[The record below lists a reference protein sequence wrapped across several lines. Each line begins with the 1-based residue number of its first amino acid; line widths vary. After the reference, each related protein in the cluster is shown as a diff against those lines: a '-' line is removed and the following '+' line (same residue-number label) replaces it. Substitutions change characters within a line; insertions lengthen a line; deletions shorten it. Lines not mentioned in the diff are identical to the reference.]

1 MTAAMLQPGPEQM
14 KRLARDTAARTR
26 EARWAAVVDEAA
38 REFNARGLA
47 GASLARIAKAA
58 GVSRAALY
66 YYVSDRQELALACYL
81 RSCERLAADLTG
93 AKAAHPDRPLEAV
106 IAFVRA
112 AIDPGRP
119 TTAVLSEPDYLDE
132 AGRARVAAA
141 HAANVEAL
149 RALIREGVEA
159 GAVRPCDDEVIAQT
173 LIGVIAWSWL
183 ADNWLAGENE
193 TFRRGRVEATA
204 ELLRR
209 GQAADRAYAFR
220 CPVPI
225 ERFFPKAPGAFDRE
239 GQAQAKLDQLLMT
252 ASQLFNRRGVD
263 GVSLDDVGA
272 ALGATKGAVY
282 HYLENKTDL
291 VVRCY
296 RRAFD
301 LYEAFADAALTA
313 SARGIDRGLIG
324 LWLNIQAHTTGLSPL
339 IEMAGADALPAGP
352 RREITRR
359 ARALQVSF
367 HAWAEQG
374 LAEGDNRPGLDFD
387 VLAQLGAGAFQ
398 WMPKWLAADDPRGGG
413 AIADELTRLFI
424 AGLEPSP

>member
-1 MTAAMLQPGPEQM
+1 M
-14 KRLARDTAARTR
+14 KRLARETEARTR
-26 EARWAAVVDEAA
+26 EARWAAVVDEASK
-38 REFNARGLA
+38 EFNARGLA

-66 YYVSDRQELALACYL
+66 YYVRDRQELALACYL
-81 RSCERLAADLTG
+81 KSCERLAQDLAQ
-93 AKAAHPDRPLEAV
+93 AKAEKADPLEAL

-112 AIDPGRP
+112 AVDPERP

-141 HAANVEAL
+141 HAANIESL
-149 RALIREGVEA
+149 RAMIRQGVTA
-159 GAVRPCDDEVIAQT
+159 GVIRPCDDEVIAQAVV
-173 LIGVIAWSWL
+173 GVIAWAWL
-183 ADNWLAGENE
+183 AEGWLAGEAE
-193 TFRRGRVEATA
+193 TFRQGRVDAFA

-209 GQAADRAYAFR
+209 GQANDRAYAFT
-220 CPVPI
+220 CLVPV
-225 ERFFPKAPGAFDRE
+225 ERFFPKPGSAFDRE
-239 GQAQAKLDQLLMT
+239 AQAQAKLDQLLMT

-263 GVSLDDVGA
+263 GVSLDDIGA

-301 LYEAFADAALTA
+301 LYEAFADAGLTA
-313 SARGIDRGLIG
+313 SSKGIDRGLIG
-324 LWLNIQAHTTGLSPL
+324 LWLNIQAHTSGLSPL
-339 IEMAGADALPAGP
+339 IEMAGADALPAAP

-359 ARALQVSF
+359 ARGLQQRF

-374 LAEGDNRPGLDFD
+374 VAEGDNRAGVNFD
-387 VLAQLGAGAFQ
+387 ALAQLAAGVFQ
-398 WMPKWLAADDPRGGG
+398 WLPKWLEAGDPRAER
-413 AIADELTRLFI
+413 AIADELIRLFI
-424 AGLEPSP
+424 SGLDARP

>member
-1 MTAAMLQPGPEQM
+1 MLNPGPEAM

-38 REFNARGLA
+38 REFNARGVA

-81 RSCERLAADLTG
+81 KSCERLAEDLRAAETG
-93 AKAAHPDRPLEAV
+93 QSDPLEAV

-112 AIDPGRP
+112 ALDPQRP
-119 TTAVLSEPDYLDE
+119 TTAVLSELDYLEE

-141 HAANVEAL
+141 HAANVQAL
-149 RALIREGVEA
+149 RALIRRGIEA
-159 GAVRPCDDEVIAQT
+159 GAIRACDDEVIAQT
-173 LIGVIAWSWL
+173 LIGIIAWSWL
-183 ADNWLAGENE
+183 AEGWLAGENE
-193 TFRRGRVEATA
+193 AFRLGRAEATA
-204 ELLRR
+204 DLLLR
-209 GQAADRAYAFR
+209 GQATDRARAFA

-225 ERFFPKAPGAFDRE
+225 ERFFPKPGRAFDRE
-239 GQAQAKLDQLLMT
+239 AQAQAKLDQLLMT

-301 LYEAFADAALTA
+301 LYEAFADAALGA
-313 SARGIDRGLIG
+313 ARGGLDRGLIG
-324 LWLNIQAHTTGLSPL
+324 VWLNVQAHTSGLSPL
-339 IEMAGADALPAGP
+339 IEMAGADALPAGAG
-352 RREITRR
+352 REITRR
-359 ARALQVSF
+359 ARGLHQRF
-367 HAWAEQG
+367 LAWAKQAVE
-374 LAEGDNRPGLDFD
+374 EGETRPGMDLEA
-387 VLAQLGAGAFQ
+387 LAQLGAGTFQ
-398 WMPKWLAADDPRGGG
+398 WLPKWLDPADPRGER
-413 AIADELTRLFI
+413 AIANELTRLFI
-424 AGLEPSP
+424 AGLDARP